1 MDERIAVVG
10 AGSWGT
16 AFAMIPAEKGIPTV
30 IWARRP
36 EVADE
41 ISTQHTNN
49 AYLPGFELPPSLRG
63 TADLEEA
70 VRDATV
76 VVMGI
81 PSHAYREAFRDVLPF
96 LGEGVPVV
104 SLTKGI
110 EQGTLKRMTEV
121 MAEEGGLGPDRLA
134 VVSGP
139 NLAKEVVARMP
150 SATVVACADPVVL
163 ARLQDVFMA
172 PFFRVYTNPD
182 VIGCELCGAMKNVI
196 AIAAGIADG
205 MNFGDNT
212 RASLITRGLAELAR
226 LGSTLGGNPLTFAG
240 LAGMGDLVAT
250 CISKLSRNRHVG
262 EELGKGRSLDDIIS
276 EMNMVAEGVKTS
288 RAVVALAER
297 AGVEVPISEHVVKV
311 LYEGVSPSD
320 MVLSLM
326 LRSAKAELHGI
337 ESPAGGG

>member
-1 MDERIAVVG
+1 MNERVAVIG

-16 AFAMIPAEKGIPTV
+16 AFAMIPAEKGIETV
-30 IWARRP
+30 IWARR
-36 EVADE
+36 EAVAKE
-41 ISTQHTNN
+41 ISDLHTNSG
-49 AYLPGFELPPSLRG
+49 YLPDVELPASLRG
-63 TADLEEA
+63 THDLEEA
-70 VRDATV
+70 VSGASV

-81 PSHAYREAFRDVLPF
+81 PSHAFRQNFRDVLPL
-96 LGEGVPVV
+96 LGDGVPVV

-110 EQGTLKRMTEV
+110 EQGSLKRMTEI
-121 MAEEGGLGPDRLA
+121 MAEEGGLGPERLA

-150 SATVVACADPVVL
+150 SATVVACADE
-163 ARLQDVFMA
+163 ATCERLQSVFMA

-205 MNFGDNT
+205 MRFGDNS

-226 LGSTLGGNPLTFAG
+226 LGSRLGGNPLTFAG

-250 CISKLSRNRHVG
+250 CISRLSRNRHVG
-262 EELGKGRSLDDIIS
+262 EELGKGRSLDDIVG
-276 EMNMVAEGVKTS
+276 EMNMVAEGIKTS
-288 RAVVALAER
+288 RAVVELAAR

-311 LYEGVSPSD
+311 LYEGVSPAD

-326 LRSAKAELHGI
+326 LRSAKPELHGI
-337 ESPAGGG
+337 DQALG

>member
-1 MDERIAVVG
+1 MDERVGVVG

-16 AFAMIPAEKGIPTV
+16 AFAMIPAEKGIPTT

-36 EVADE
+36 EIAGE
-41 ISTQHTNN
+41 ISSQHTNGR
-49 AYLPGFELPPSLRG
+49 YLPGFELPASLLA
-63 TADLEEA
+63 TTDLEQA
-70 VRDATV
+70 VAGATV
-76 VVMGI
+76 VVMAI
-81 PSHAYREAFRDVLPF
+81 PSHAFRENFQQVL
-96 LGEGVPVV
+96 GVMGDGVPVV

-110 EQGTLKRMTEV
+110 EQGSLKRMTEI
-121 MAEEGGLGPDRLA
+121 MTEDGGLGPDRLA

-139 NLAKEVVARMP
+139 NLAKEVVSRMP
-150 SATVVACADPVVL
+150 SATVVACADTDVA
-163 ARLQDVFMA
+163 ARLQALFMA

-182 VIGCELCGAMKNVI
+182 VVGCELCGAMKNVI

-226 LGSTLGGNPLTFAG
+226 LGARLGGNPLTFAG

-250 CISKLSRNRHVG
+250 CISRLSRNRYVG
-262 EELGKGRSLDDIIS
+262 EELGKGRSLEDITG
-276 EMNMVAEGVKTS
+276 EMNMIAEGVKTS

-297 AGVEVPISEHVVKV
+297 VGVEVPISEHVVKV
-311 LYEGVSPSD
+311 LYEGVSPQD

-337 ESPAGGG
+337 ETSATAG